1 MLRKHSSLSGFI
13 VGLLVLLLIWFF
25 STDLKEMMTHVLSSV
40 LTLCL
45 IASTI
50 FLANRKRKIN
60 TDSSNTGD

>member
-13 VGLLVLLLIWFF
+13 VGLLALLLIWFF
-25 STDLKEMMTHVLSSV
+25 SSDSKEMMTHVLSSV

-50 FLANRKRKIN
+50 FLVKRKSKIN
-60 TDSSNTGD
+60 SDSSSTAD